1 MNRVY
6 GSRKHSEEGE
16 DTAVKC
22 RERRRRRMAMRRM
35 AVKREAGNQ
44 GIVNLE
50 APVYGTVS
58 VVGRQREMVDEVSVQ
73 TNLCRPEINGF
84 QPVHFFG
91 VFDGHVSALCK
102 ELMHVIMKEEMMR
115 VKVVGDG
122 GGEMWRLAVN
132 RSFHRMDEMAVKLCS
147 SDICRCNT
155 QLGSTAVVSVMTK
168 EYMLVAKCGNSGA
181 VICREGR
188 PVDLTADDEGSCG
201 GRIMSRPIDE
211 IGFWASSEPDISVTK
226 RESRDECL
234 ILGSNGLWDVVSS
247 DAASKT
253 VHQCLGENGNSN
265 VELRIDTDVGTK
277 LAATLLARLALG
289 RRSADN

>member
-1 MNRVY
+1 MNRLY
-6 GSRKHSEEGE
+6 SSRKHKLVSEEGE
-16 DTAVKC
+16 DMAVKC
-22 RERRRRRMAMRRM
+22 RERRRRRMAMRKM
-35 AVKREAGNQ
+35 AVKGVAGNQ
-44 GIVNLE
+44 EIVNLA

-102 ELMHVIMKEEMMR
+102 EQMHVIMKEEMMR

-122 GGEMWRLAVN
+122 GVEMWRLAVN

-147 SDICRCNT
+147 SDICRCNNT

-201 GRIMSRPIDE
+201 GRIMSRPI
-211 IGFWASSEPDISVTK
+211 G
-226 RESRDECL
+226 
-234 ILGSNGLWDVVSS
+234 
-247 DAASKT
+247 
-253 VHQCLGENGNSN
+253 
-265 VELRIDTDVGTK
+265 
-277 LAATLLARLALG
+277 
-289 RRSADN
+289 

>member
-35 AVKREAGNQ
+35 AVKGEAGNQ
-44 GIVNLE
+44 TDAGIANLE

-102 ELMHVIMKEEMMR
+102 EQMHVIMKEEMMR

-147 SDICRCNT
+147 SGNCCRCNT
-155 QLGSTAVVSVMTK
+155 QLSLMGSTAVVSVMTK
-168 EYMLVAKCGNSGA
+168 EHMLVAKCGNSGA

-188 PVDLTADDEGSCG
+188 PVDLT
-201 GRIMSRPIDE
+201 
-211 IGFWASSEPDISVTK
+211 V
-226 RESRDECL
+226 
-234 ILGSNGLWDVVSS
+234 N
-247 DAASKT
+247 
-253 VHQCLGENGNSN
+253 
-265 VELRIDTDVGTK
+265 
-277 LAATLLARLALG
+277 
-289 RRSADN
+289 